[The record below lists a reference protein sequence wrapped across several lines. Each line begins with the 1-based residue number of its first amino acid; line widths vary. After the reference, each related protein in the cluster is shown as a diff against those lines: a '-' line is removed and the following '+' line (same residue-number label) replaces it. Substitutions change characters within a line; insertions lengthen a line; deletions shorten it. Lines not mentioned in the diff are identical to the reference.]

1 MKQPEFPDI
10 GNKMD
15 VANHRLQVA
24 KEEVERNSAK
34 RNKSQSEDGAIMF
47 SLVTKSPHSCIMRK
61 VSDKQYL
68 K

>member
-1 MKQPEFPDI
+1 
-10 GNKMD
+10 MD

-34 RNKSQSEDGAIMF
+34 RNKSQSEDGGIMF